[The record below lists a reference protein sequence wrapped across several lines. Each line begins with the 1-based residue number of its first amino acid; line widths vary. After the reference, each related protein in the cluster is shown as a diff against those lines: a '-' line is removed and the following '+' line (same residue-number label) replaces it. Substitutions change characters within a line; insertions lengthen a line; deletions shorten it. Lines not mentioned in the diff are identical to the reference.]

1 MSHIS
6 THPLWGS
13 LALNRG
19 GGLSMQDQ
27 IVQFFRTAILSGTLK
42 GGRKVP
48 SSRRLSTEH
57 GISRTTAVE
66 AYARLAAEGYLT
78 PRPGSGLFVCDAL
91 PEDYLMRAASH
102 SLASP
107 AVSDVWAPARNEHV
121 EAAADTAA
129 LTPWIPA
136 LDHFPWKD
144 WARLTAQV
152 HRERPIDALGYGDP
166 RGERALRQA
175 IAEYLA
181 VARGVSCT
189 ADQIIVIGS
198 SKQGV
203 DMAVR
208 AAIAPGDKVWIEE
221 PGHSVERDIIDGAG
235 RIPVPIPVDRAG
247 IDVSEAL
254 RQAPEARLAM
264 VTPAHQFPL
273 GYTLSLD
280 RRLALLSWAESTGAY
295 VVENDHDGEYR
306 YASRPRPPLHTL
318 DRTGRV
324 IYIGSFSNILAP
336 GLRMAYLVAP
346 LTLVDAFL
354 VMRASL
360 APLPIQLVLARFI
373 SGGRLSVHLR
383 RMRGLYAQRRSDL
396 IDALKQEARDVL
408 EVVVAPEAGMH
419 LVVALRRQI
428 DDVAAVRRCRD
439 NGVFVYPLSPC
450 YATNK
455 RRSGFIVGFA
465 STRPEKIRPSVRTL
479 ADIIRAS

>member
-13 LALNRG
+13 LALNRSG
-19 GGLSMQDQ
+19 GSSMQDQ

-78 PRPGSGLFVCDAL
+78 PRPGAGLFVSAAL
-91 PEDYLMRAASH
+91 PEDYLMRAASRAQAPPAASGV
-102 SLASP
+102 SLP
-107 AVSDVWAPARNEHV
+107 PPNEPD
-121 EAAADTAA
+121 AAADTSA
-129 LTPWIPA
+129 LAPWIPA
-136 LDHFPWKD
+136 LDQFPWKD

-152 HRERPIDALGYGDP
+152 NRERPIDVLGYGDP

-181 VARGVSCT
+181 LARGVSCT

-203 DMAVR
+203 DMALR
-208 AAIAPGDKVWIEE
+208 AAAAPGDKVWIEE

-235 RIPVPIPVDRAG
+235 RIPVPVPVDRAG

-254 RQAPEARLAM
+254 RQAPEARLAI
-264 VTPAHQFPL
+264 VSPAHQFPL
-273 GYTLSLD
+273 GYTLGLD
-280 RRLALLSWAESTGAY
+280 RRLALLSWAESSGAY

-306 YASRPRPPLHTL
+306 YAGKPLPPLHTL

-324 IYIGSFSNILAP
+324 IYIGSLSNILAP

-346 LTLVDAFL
+346 PKLVDAFL

-373 SGGRLSVHLR
+373 SGGRLSAHLR

-419 LVVALRRQI
+419 LVVTLRRQI

-439 NGVFVYPLSPC
+439 NGVFVYPLSSC
-450 YATNK
+450 YATSK